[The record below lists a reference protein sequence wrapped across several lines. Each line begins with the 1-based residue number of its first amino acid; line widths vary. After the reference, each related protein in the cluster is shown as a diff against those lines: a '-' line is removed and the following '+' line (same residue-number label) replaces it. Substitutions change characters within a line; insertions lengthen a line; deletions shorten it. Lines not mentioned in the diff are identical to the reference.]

1 MHMHD
6 DMTECS
12 YIMNHDIFL
21 TVANSSLR
29 SHPEGIVPD
38 NDIRQWENGSEAH
51 TLAAVEALDS

>member
-1 MHMHD
+1 M
-6 DMTECS
+6 